1 MTVRQYKVILIS
13 MSGVRVYNKKLLELG
28 LTLPGFVD
36 RSKVIASLPSLGLL
50 TLAAHTPDNW
60 GIIYKELDNY
70 TESEIIEIINER
82 PDIIAFSSLTARINE
97 TYSLADRFREQGI
110 KVVIGG
116 LHVSALPNEAM
127 NFADCVIQGEGE
139 IIWERLLS
147 DYESNRLKPLYSSI
161 SNSDYTFHFNS
172 SKIPKYELLDI

>member
-1 MTVRQYKVILIS
+1 

-60 GIIYKELDNY
+60 EICYKELDNY
-70 TESEIIEIINER
+70 TEVEILAIIEEQ

-97 TYSLADRFREQGI
+97 TYALAARFRKHGI
-110 KVVIGG
+110 KVAIGG
-116 LHVSALPNEAM
+116 YTRWLMEKPFIPETKHCAQTQLKAMKGIQINPMPNVQVPHPA
-127 NFADCVIQGEGE
+127 
-139 IIWERLLS
+139 
-147 DYESNRLKPLYSSI
+147 
-161 SNSDYTFHFNS
+161 NSV
-172 SKIPKYELLDI
+172 

>member
-1 MTVRQYKVILIS
+1 MTNRQYKVTLIS
-13 MSGVRVYNKKLLELG
+13 MSGVRVYNKRLLELG

-60 GIIYKELDNY
+60 EIIYKELDNY
-70 TESEIIEIINER
+70 NETEINEIINDR

-97 TYSLADRFREQGI
+97 TYSLANKIRKQGI
-110 KVVIGG
+110 KVAIGG
-116 LHVSALPNEAM
+116 LHVSALPREAM

-139 IIWERLLS
+139 IIWENLLS
-147 DYESNRLKPLYSSI
+147 DYEKNQ
-161 SNSDYTFHFNS
+161 
-172 SKIPKYELLDI
+172 PKTTI